1 MEEQTCNPDTSGSWP
16 LMNDL
21 TMASPTRPCA
31 NCWLM
36 ESPTNNM
43 FRSVHAVVVKFC
55 IRSSEMEGGNGGNNS
70 GIYVTSSESWR
81 RNDIRTSQLQSEERC
96 GDPSARMNR
105 LPPPMLPP
113 CLAAR
118 RPRDSPPRR
127 PPAPAAAEWSDDA
140 ATSVRIDAA
149 VKIRRSAPIAIAAIG
164 GGRGMERHCHDGPQ
178 LPSRCSVLPSCIGVS
193 GAHSARA
200 CGMVSRLTRE

>member
-70 GIYVTSSESWR
+70 TWHMYPGTERNLRGYVTSSGSWR
-81 RNDIRTSQLQSEERC
+81 RNDIRTSRLLIGGAVQCVGRTVCRRRC
-96 GDPSARMNR
+96 FRSAS
-105 LPPPMLPP
+105 P
-113 CLAAR
+113 LAV
-118 RPRDSPPRR
+118 R
-127 PPAPAAAEWSDDA
+127 PPDDPPSRFPSPMS
-140 ATSVRIDAA
+140 TSS
-149 VKIRRSAPIAIAAIG
+149 RRV
-164 GGRGMERHCHDGPQ
+164 ERRRRNERKDRRRREDSSQRAHCHRRDRGRSGDGTA
-178 LPSRCSVLPSCIGVS
+178 LP
-193 GAHSARA
+193 
-200 CGMVSRLTRE
+200 